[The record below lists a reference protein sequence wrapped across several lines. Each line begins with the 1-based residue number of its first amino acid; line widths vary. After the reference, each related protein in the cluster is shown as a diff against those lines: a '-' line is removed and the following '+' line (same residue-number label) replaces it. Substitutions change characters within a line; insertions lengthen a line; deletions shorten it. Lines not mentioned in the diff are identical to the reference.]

1 MLRNHTAFLTHVATK
16 GIDYTLGV
24 FRTADPPAWCTGSFG
39 HRCTASKEAAK
50 WEAEVRREL
59 EAIPPFSKLI

>member
-1 MLRNHTAFLTHVATK
+1 MLKNHTAFLTHVATK
-16 GIDYTLGV
+16 GINDTLGV
-24 FRTADPPAWCTGSFG
+24 FSTAGTHCGYK